1 MFEKLEEVKNIPKE
15 EEKIVEFW
23 KKEKIFEKSLK
34 LREKAPRYIFLE
46 GPPTANGKPGVHH
59 GLSRIYKD
67 TVLRYKSLT
76 GYYVPR
82 KAGWDTQGLPVEI
95 EVEKMLNIHTKK
107 EIEEYGIEKFN
118 ALCRESVMKYTED
131 WEKTTDR
138 IGFWLDL
145 KNAYKTYENYYL
157 ESVWW
162 LLKKIYERGLLYE
175 DYKVIPY
182 CPRCGT
188 TLSSHEVSLGYRKV
202 KDPSVFVRFKVKEER
217 FKNTSFLVWTTTP
230 WTLPSNMA
238 CAINQS
244 FEYALVDY
252 NGEKLILSVNR
263 LHEVLGH
270 EYTILEKFPASEIE
284 GMKYEPPFDF
294 ASGVLKE
301 NDLDRAFRIVF
312 GDFVTEKDGTGIV
325 HIAPAFGE
333 DDLNV
338 SKKYN
343 VPFIQFVDLNGNL
356 TTPKWNG
363 MFAKK
368 ADPLIIEDLKERGL
382 LFKKEL
388 YEHDYP
394 FCWRCDTPLLY
405 YAKASWF
412 IKMSAVREELLR
424 NNESINWFPENIK
437 YGRFGNWL
445 ENINDWALSRERY
458 WGTPLNIWKC
468 EECGHIES
476 VGSIKELQ
484 EKAIEQ
490 VPDDIELHKPYVDRI
505 HLICPKCGKAMERVP
520 EVIDV
525 WFDSGAMPFAQWH
538 YPFENIDEFEKNF
551 PADFITEAIDQTRG
565 WFYSLLAISTLVKNM
580 SPYKTVMCLE
590 LILDEKGQKMSK
602 SKGNVIDPWSI
613 LNVQGAD
620 AFRWAIYTASPPWV
634 PRRFGPNVV
643 QDALKDFV
651 IPLRNVYSFF
661 ALYANIDNFNP
672 NTAKNIP
679 VKDRNI
685 LDRWII
691 ARLEEINKEIL
702 ERFDKFEITPITK
715 DIQKFVDDL
724 SNWYVRRSRR
734 RFWKSENDEDKN
746 SAYLTLYEVLK
757 KLSVLLAPFTPFL
770 SENLYDKLVKN
781 ILKDA
786 KESVHLEDYPK
797 PDESLIDLKLID
809 DMEVMLE
816 VVSLGRSLRKDSKIK
831 VRQPLKGILVLPR
844 NNNEKLLL
852 EENTDVIKEELNV
865 KEVIFVD
872 SYEPFVEVSLR
883 LNLANVGERLGNK
896 IPLVLNEIKHKDL
909 VTQFLEKGQILIN
922 VQGDE
927 ILLNRSDILVDL
939 KGKESYI
946 GNYENGRFV
955 FLDKFLTEDLLKE
968 GTARE
973 IVHSIQNLRK
983 EANLEISDRIVLEV
997 EPEDSAVKDF
1007 MGYIMAETLS
1017 ERLCKIENPL
1027 IEGEVKQ
1034 GNNIYRIKLKKF
1046 NERE

>member
-1 MFEKLEEVKNIPKE
+1 MFEKLGEVASIPKE

-34 LREKAPRYIFLE
+34 LREEAPRYVFFE

-131 WEKTTDR
+131 WERSTDR

-175 DYKVIPY
+175 GYKVIPY

-217 FKNTSFLVWTTTP
+217 FKDSSFLVWTTTP

-238 CAINQS
+238 CAINPN
-244 FEYALVDY
+244 FEYALVEY

-263 LHEVLGH
+263 LNEVLGQ
-270 EYTILEKFPASEIE
+270 EYTILEKFPANEIVK
-284 GMKYEPPFDF
+284 MKYEPPFDF
-294 ASGVLKE
+294 ANDVLKGDE
-301 NDLDRAFRIVF
+301 LDKAFRIFF
-312 GDFVTEKDGTGIV
+312 GDFVTESDGTGIV

-338 SKKYN
+338 SKQN
-343 VPFIQFVDLNGNL
+343 NIPFIQFVDLNGNL

-363 MFAKK
+363 IFAKK

-412 IKMSAVREELLR
+412 IKMSAVKEELLR
-424 NNESINWFPENIK
+424 NNESINWFPESIK

-468 EECGHIES
+468 GECGHIES
-476 VGSIKELQ
+476 IGSIKELQ

-505 HLICPKCGKAMERVP
+505 HLACPKCGEAMERVP

-525 WFDSGAMPFAQWH
+525 WFDSGSMPFAQWH
-538 YPFENIDEFEKNF
+538 YPFENVDEFEKNF

-613 LNVQGAD
+613 LDVQGAD

-643 QDALKDFV
+643 QDVLKDFI

-661 ALYANIDNFNP
+661 ALYANIDNFDP
-672 NTAKNIP
+672 NKAKYIP

-691 ARLEEINKEIL
+691 ARLEGINKEVL

-746 SAYLTLYEVLK
+746 SAYLTLFEVLK

-770 SENLYDKLVKN
+770 SENLYGKLVKN

-786 KESVHLEDYPK
+786 KESVHLEDYPE
-797 PDESLIDLKLID
+797 PNENLIDLKLIE
-809 DMEVMLE
+809 DMEVILE
-816 VVSLGRSLRKDSKIK
+816 VVSSGRNLRKNSKIK
-831 VRQPLKGILVLPR
+831 VRQPLKGILVFPKSR
-844 NNNEKLLL
+844 HERMLL

-872 SYEPFVEVSLR
+872 NYERFVDVSLR
-883 LNLANVGERLGNK
+883 LNLANVGERLGSK
-896 IPLVLNEIKHKDL
+896 IPLVLNEIKRKDL
-909 VTQFLEKGQILIN
+909 IEQFLVQGQIVIN
-922 VQGDE
+922 VKGEE

-939 KGKESYI
+939 KGKENYI

-955 FLDKFLTEDLLKE
+955 FLDIFLTEELLRE

-997 EPEDSAVKDF
+997 DPEDNAVKEF
-1007 MGYIMAETLS
+1007 MGYIMSETLA
-1017 ERLCKIENPL
+1017 EKLCEVENPL

-1034 GNNIYRIKLKKF
+1034 GNIIYSIKLKKF